1 MLTAFDNWKLRTK
14 LLVSFT
20 VLSTLTA
27 LVGLV
32 GINNMAKLSESSRT
46 IYNKELLGLS
56 FVKEA
61 NINLIYLGRS
71 IRALVLATS
80 EDERQAALKS
90 GEDARVVLLEQLDS
104 AATRFYTPKGQA
116 ALAQV
121 RAAADDYLHTYQQVQ
136 AATLAEPIAQQRASV
151 DLLKSELNPR
161 ATHADTLM
169 TLLSEMKTANA
180 ATASVEADALYRSSR
195 NFMLLVIVMSVLAG
209 LGLGL
214 LIANRLGHAIQAVV
228 QAANAVREQTINA
241 VGRMGSAIAQGDLT
255 TDIAV
260 PAPQL
265 GMTRTDEIG
274 DVARTFDT
282 MASEARE
289 AGEAIQNGRSVL
301 RQLIAQTSSLVG
313 SASNG
318 DLTSRADLGSL
329 QGGYR
334 QLTLEVNA
342 LLDAVVAPMRDA
354 SRTLEAVAARD
365 LTARVQGQ
373 YRGEFAVMAT
383 AIDTA
388 ANNLEEAM
396 SQVRHA
402 AQQVSSAGAQIASGS
417 QALASGSSEQAA
429 SLEEISSSL
438 TELSAQA
445 KVSAE
450 HASEGR
456 RLSDSAREAAR
467 EGTAE
472 MGRLSTTVRE
482 IQTSAGETARIIKS
496 IDEIAFQTNLL
507 ALNAAVEA
515 ARAGDAGRGFA
526 VVAEEVRALALR
538 SAEAARNTQQLIE
551 RSQQIAADGVA
562 LNARVAERLEVIDR
576 TVHSVG
582 AAISSVADASAQ
594 QSDGILQIE
603 VAVNQLNGTTQQVA
617 ANAEESASASEE
629 LAGQAQELTSLVE
642 LFEVRSEGSV
652 RETASHA
659 LARRS
664 VRRVRVAA

>member
-32 GINNMAKLSESSRT
+32 GISNMAKLSESSRT

-61 NINLIYLGRS
+61 NINLVYLGRS

-80 EDERQAALKS
+80 EEERQAALKS
-90 GEDARVVLLEQLDS
+90 GEDARIVLLEQLDS
-104 AATRFYTPKGQA
+104 AGTRFYTPAGQA

-121 RAAADDYLHTYQQVQ
+121 RAAAEDYLRVYKQVQ
-136 AATLAEPIAQQRASV
+136 VATLAEPMAQQRTSV
-151 DLLKSELNPR
+151 ELLKSELNPR

-169 TLLSEMKTANA
+169 TLLSDMKTANA

-195 NFMLLVIVMSVLAG
+195 NFMVLVIVTSVLAG

-214 LIANRLGHAIQAVV
+214 LIANRLGRAIHAVV

-260 PAPQL
+260 PAPRL
-265 GMTRTDEIG
+265 GLTRTDEIG

-301 RQLIAQTSSLVG
+301 RQLITQTSSLVG

-318 DLTSRADLGSL
+318 DLTSRADAGSL

-354 SRTLEAVAARD
+354 GRTLEAIAERE

-373 YRGEFAVMAT
+373 YRGEFAAMAT

-396 SQVRHA
+396 AQVGGA

-450 HASEGR
+450 YAAEGR

-467 EGTAE
+467 EGTTE
-472 MGRLSTTVRE
+472 MARLSTTVRE
-482 IQTSAGETARIIKS
+482 IQDAASQTARIVKS

-526 VVAEEVRALALR
+526 VVADEVRALALR
-538 SAEAARNTQQLIE
+538 SAEAARNTTDLIE
-551 RSQQIAADGVA
+551 RSQQIAAEGVA
-562 LNARVAERLEVIDR
+562 LNARVAERLDVIDR

-582 AAISSVADASAQ
+582 EAITQVADASGQ
-594 QSDGILQIE
+594 QADGILQIE
-603 VAVNQLNGTTQQVA
+603 VAVNQLNGTTQHVA

-629 LAGQAQELTSLVE
+629 LAGQAQELTSLVGQ
-642 LFEVRSEGSV
+642 FQ
-652 RETASHA
+652 
-659 LARRS
+659 
-664 VRRVRVAA
+664 VRRDGSIQQHARSISRRRVGVAA